1 MSAEAEEAQR
11 TAAPPPSPEWH
22 RKLRAS
28 KSAVEP
34 TPDESSPGS
43 MVPIAAKFD
52 EPKESIVSDVP
63 APAAA
68 KLIELLSAAKR
79 CTETEIDALG
89 QDLVEMIPDASK
101 AEALARIGAT
111 RGRRAAPLPMPE
123 LVPLTGARAKVK
135 PNPIYM
141 DALKSTCGL

>member
-1 MSAEAEEAQR
+1 M
-11 TAAPPPSPEWH
+11 
-22 RKLRAS
+22 
-28 KSAVEP
+28 
-34 TPDESSPGS
+34 
-43 MVPIAAKFD
+43 
-52 EPKESIVSDVP
+52 SDVP

-89 QDLVEMIPDASK
+89 QDLVEMIPDARK
-101 AEALARIGAT
+101 DEALARIGAT

-135 PNPIYM
+135 LNPIYM
-141 DALKSTCGL
+141 EALKGTCGL